1 MVPKKDRASGGAAIG
16 VANSGLARRPLVFLL
31 VVASILI
38 NWNYPLSISIQIGS
52 GATAH
57 RFHWVTDNWK
67 FVLLIRGKQTSFTG
81 HLQSTVLWKA

>member
-38 NWNYPLSISIQIGS
+38 NWNYPLSISIQIHIFIY
-52 GATAH
+52 TH
-57 RFHWVTDNWK
+57 IH
-67 FVLLIRGKQTSFTG
+67 IYIYIYI
-81 HLQSTVLWKA
+81 HIHI